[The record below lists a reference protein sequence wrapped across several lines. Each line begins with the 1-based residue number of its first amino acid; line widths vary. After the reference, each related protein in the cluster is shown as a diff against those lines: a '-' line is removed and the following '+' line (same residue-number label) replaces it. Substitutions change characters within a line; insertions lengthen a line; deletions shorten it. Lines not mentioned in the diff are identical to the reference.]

1 MAMVTSVSGQ
11 VPVKVLHWDDSIRN
25 SLNHKKEIIRS
36 DQSIYSSDSFLR
48 HNQPEWTL
56 DVAEGTLDEVIQQL
70 SKEGWQVGNGNH
82 VLEHTYQTFGR
93 VNGLSLFLENNVSEY
108 FAFMIPY
115 FKCLCKVL
123 FGSTLLLSKSF
134 VEAGPPSFFVL
145 LHAFHDNVLNILG
158 EALEEIQ
165 RNERWKDLRRP
176 FSTPSG
182 FVHHLDLWRSDNK
195 QFAFQAPLM
204 LSYISGAKG
213 TSGSMARYSKLITS
227 FASSPQAVKASNC
240 LQAVTLQSLKRC
252 YNALSSFSA
261 SDCPYTICNVTL
273 FDVCKIGFS
282 VVFIVPHLQPNAILI
297 NCDAPHYPCPNT
309 HIGSARSCAWY
320 CKGKSREILTQQDGN
335 LARQGLLVEENLDN
349 HYGPPHPFQKE
360 YNGDAVEDIE
370 EGLFA
375 FIPLRQPE
383 QEDLEPG
390 EAVGPSN
397 YPNAISLNDN
407 DDERVKILHPT
418 ARQIICMDHTLH
430 ERWRKEFEGEKGAVD
445 SYRDVDMDNNF
456 PVASGPQDT
465 RFFLFASETD
475 WRVACWA
482 IQDGIGHKSFD
493 HLLAIP
499 GRDWDC
505 PITTSEG
512 HTIEVVGGDGAVRRV
527 YPMLACYVADYP
539 EQCLVTCSKYGIC
552 PKCKRPPEELSAS
565 TAGKPRTDQ
574 WTESLYQGVY
584 KHMVHW
590 FQQLL
595 DPKKLDAR
603 IRALPPCFGVCY
615 FKNGFSALGQIGG
628 KERKDMAKML
638 LGCLI
643 GKLPYFIQIAQYPMH
658 DDTTLGYLAQ
668 SLNIFHQHK
677 DILICLGVKDHFNVP
692 KFHSLLHY

>member
-182 FVHHLDLWRSDNK
+182 R
-195 QFAFQAPLM
+195 
-204 LSYISGAKG
+204 KG
-213 TSGSMARYSKLITS
+213 DQWKYGK
-227 FASSPQAVKASNC
+227 
-240 LQAVTLQSLKRC
+240 
-252 YNALSSFSA
+252 
-261 SDCPYTICNVTL
+261 
-273 FDVCKIGFS
+273 
-282 VVFIVPHLQPNAILI
+282 
-297 NCDAPHYPCPNT
+297 YPCPNT

-465 RFFLFASETD
+465 RS
-475 WRVACWA
+475 
-482 IQDGIGHKSFD
+482 K
-493 HLLAIP
+493 
-499 GRDWDC
+499 RDWDC

-643 GKLPYFIQIAQYPMH
+643 GKLPCHATITY
-658 DDTTLGYLAQ
+658 
-668 SLNIFHQHK
+668 
-677 DILICLGVKDHFNVP
+677 
-692 KFHSLLHY
+692 